1 MTYNIIL
8 ASAMGSLSSYLPY
21 IIVIVAVL
29 TGICLMNWYRSRKA
43 EDHYLDTLTILNKGT
58 KVKTMFGIYGE
69 VVETKNFEDTKIVV
83 LKLYDGTKIEIDARA
98 IFGLDERGQ
107 LTQSAPEKTTE
118 EIIEEISK
126 EKPKRTRKPKSE

>member
-1 MTYNIIL
+1 MNFNIVL
-8 ASAMGSLSSYLPY
+8 ASLGSLTEYLPY
-21 IIVIVAVL
+21 ILVIVAIL
-29 TGICLMNWYRSRKA
+29 AGICLMNWYRSRKA

-69 VVETKNFEDTKIVV
+69 VVETKALEDTKIVV

-107 LTQSAPEKTTE
+107 LTQTAPEKTTE

-126 EKPKRTRKPKSE
+126 EKPKRKRKPKSE